1 MHDISY
7 AHRHELEEQNF
18 AGCCR
23 DCRRSLAI
31 IKPPLMA
38 FADRIR
44 RASLDAFLALPLSEL
59 YRHYQLLDD
68 LAHLDVG
75 DHLAELILDEKEIRT
90 RLPLIRSYYTAFFD
104 IHEAHLAREL
114 LAADKPWDVLR
125 RFPLYE
131 RYEVLVHSMLR
142 AMPSPPC
149 GRLAFIGCGPVPVTL
164 VVLAARFDICSVG
177 LDRDRRTVRLARR
190 VIDCLGL
197 EKQIEIVA
205 GDEWAL
211 DRLDWRMVLTA
222 ALAEPKARIFGNL
235 RKILQDRGP
244 APVIYRTYSG
254 MRAVLHEPVRPED
267 IAGFHVIDTVQ
278 PSGRVNN
285 TTVFLGL
292 GESPGPDSEV

>member
-7 AHRHELEEQNF
+7 LHRHELIEQDF

-44 RASLDAFLALPLSEL
+44 RASLEVFLALPLAEL

-68 LAHLDVG
+68 LAHLNVG
-75 DHLAELILDEKEIRT
+75 DHLAELILNEKEIRS

-104 IHEAHLAREL
+104 IHEVHLAREL
-114 LAADKPWDVLR
+114 LTTDDPWKTLR
-125 RFPLYE
+125 CFPLYP

-142 AMPSPPC
+142 AMPPQSG

-164 VVLAARFDICSVG
+164 ILLASKYNIPSVG
-177 LDRDRRTVRLARR
+177 LDSDRKTVNLARR
-190 VIDCLGL
+190 VIRCLGL
-197 EKQIEIVA
+197 EKKIEIVA

-211 DRLDWRMVLTA
+211 DQLDWGMVLTA
-222 ALAEPKARIFGNL
+222 ALAEPKARIFRNL
-235 RKILQDRGP
+235 RKILHDRGP

-254 MRAVLHEPVRPED
+254 MKAVLHEPVRSED
-267 IAGFHVIDTVQ
+267 IAGFHVVDTVQ

-285 TTVFLGL
+285 TTVFLVL
-292 GESPGPDSEV
+292 DEP